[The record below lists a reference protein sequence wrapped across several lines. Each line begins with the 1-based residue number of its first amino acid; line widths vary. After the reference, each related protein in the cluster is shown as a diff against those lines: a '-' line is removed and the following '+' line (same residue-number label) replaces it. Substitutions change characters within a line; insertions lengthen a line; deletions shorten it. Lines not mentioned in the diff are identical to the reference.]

1 MTHRRR
7 PVIVM
12 LFFATI
18 LCIVTSL
25 PASMNKP
32 LVDPGLFVI
41 TGVETCGSDLG
52 YCLLGNDCTMDDDFL
67 PDPSGNCSG
76 LKRAFTPAS
85 PFVCCKLS
93 KGSLNSGPLMVDFNT
108 KTSTEPKNELH
119 GIVKNATPVKAVD
132 ELNIGKNVISIS
144 AMDKQA
150 RKTARENVD
159 SSKIDND
166 QLAKLNQI
174 ELVVKKIIEQLINET
189 ANSMKVDETV
199 IGSSEAKIEENT
211 MMNEIKEDE
220 KMFVNNSESTE
231 TGAVDQLARPE
242 ETLDDGQFKT
252 EIFPENGEDG
262 ERVNESDKIE
272 PETEESDIDDEFKAE
287 KNICQKTCKSEV
299 IFLVEKKPMC
309 YGTLLDDIWVLTSA
323 TCASRL
329 NKAAIRR
336 VAVSRKDIG
345 GATLSISNILVHE
358 NFKSPKSKTPQENND
373 LALVSLTVP
382 LEGQECTPCFVQ
394 KKNNVIN
401 EVCKTNQNAYHKNL
415 IKSAENCESR
425 VQLRDMI
432 SNSYLILPCN
442 SWRMQYNQEGRLGS
456 GLWCDGKLA
465 GVQTG
470 VGVGSLIYTP
480 VHEYATWISD
490 NKRIERR

>member
-1 MTHRRR
+1 
-7 PVIVM
+7 
-12 LFFATI
+12 
-18 LCIVTSL
+18 
-25 PASMNKP
+25 
-32 LVDPGLFVI
+32 
-41 TGVETCGSDLG
+41 
-52 YCLLGNDCTMDDDFL
+52 
-67 PDPSGNCSG
+67 
-76 LKRAFTPAS
+76 
-85 PFVCCKLS
+85 
-93 KGSLNSGPLMVDFNT
+93 MVDFNT

-323 TCASRL
+323 TCASR
-329 NKAAIRR
+329 
-336 VAVSRKDIG
+336 
-345 GATLSISNILVHE
+345 
-358 NFKSPKSKTPQENND
+358 
-373 LALVSLTVP
+373 
-382 LEGQECTPCFVQ
+382 
-394 KKNNVIN
+394 
-401 EVCKTNQNAYHKNL
+401 
-415 IKSAENCESR
+415 
-425 VQLRDMI
+425 
-432 SNSYLILPCN
+432 
-442 SWRMQYNQEGRLGS
+442 
-456 GLWCDGKLA
+456 
-465 GVQTG
+465 
-470 VGVGSLIYTP
+470 
-480 VHEYATWISD
+480 
-490 NKRIERR
+490 